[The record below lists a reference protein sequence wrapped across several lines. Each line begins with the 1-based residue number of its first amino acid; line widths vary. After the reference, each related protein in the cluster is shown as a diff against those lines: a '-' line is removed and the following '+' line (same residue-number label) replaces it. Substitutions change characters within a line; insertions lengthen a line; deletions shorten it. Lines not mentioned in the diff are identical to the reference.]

1 MKCCGVENFRDWANT
16 NFGKTGNV
24 PDSCCKV
31 FTDKCGEGKLNV
43 SNETA
48 ATRAHCHEYLTV
60 NPANKGFMRAST
72 SSTATYAITESTATK
87 NIIGNWF

>member
-48 ATRAHCHEYLTV
+48 ATSIYTEGCFAQFETV
-60 NPANKGFMRAST
+60 SFLNVAA
-72 SSTATYAITESTATK
+72 AL
-87 NIIGNWF
+87 